1 MDKFACK
8 SFFIYNKDTYGRGI
22 DKYRPLCYNINM
34 KISLPKLKAVL
45 LYFCSNTDPKF
56 LGKVKLMKLF
66 YFLDFGNVKKY
77 GSPVTFDC
85 YVNLEHG
92 PIPSMIKN
100 LVDEVS
106 EDIDYSVLADTIS
119 CETSENSKMIR
130 IVPKRKFTDE
140 DKKYFSQTELE
151 ILENVCER
159 FNSSNKKSI
168 EDLSHSESPWRMTT
182 IFDNIPYT
190 LAINDPDCQVSE
202 EEIKLLSEIVY
213 N

>member
-1 MDKFACK
+1 
-8 SFFIYNKDTYGRGI
+8 
-22 DKYRPLCYNINM
+22 
-34 KISLPKLKAVL
+34 
-45 LYFCSNTDPKF
+45 
-56 LGKVKLMKLF
+56 MKLF
-66 YFLDFGNVKKY
+66 YFLDFGHVKKY